1 MAEKGTM
8 VLDTA
13 KVGCRYAQTN
23 KDSDFWDVRRVR
35 IDHNPGD
42 EQHGCKVMHNHNCIK
57 GEEREAIKFRYCYSP
72 YYLTALES
80 LKTLYPE
87 NEEYQNAYKIAYKR
101 AHPKSEEDLKT
112 PPCVLAVLDT
122 WFEYSDVEIS
132 NRYNKLLDAIS
143 PIKVYYYDQVK
154 RLKDWAN
161 KEIQDKREELKKRIP
176 VSQPSNATK
185 KQHTK
190 ELEQAMRDAKEEAR
204 LFELK
209 QKIGPLYK
217 KRQSLIDELEDYWE
231 DILIFEQGY
240 QSKLVKL
247 GNTVQKYIDDWTVIV
262 KEAGLDLNS
271 SNYTSFVDTLSVISE
286 NALSIGESMVNW
298 ETVTDNALMTSS
310 FLICKCGGK
319 IQFLSDG
326 QQHYLYCAKILKKF
340 TKLLKDTAGYL
351 QGLLDNRCY
360 YYGPEENI
368 VFMNS
373 ARTSFSNV
381 ADAFEETGKEFVL
394 DQDTLAMELRFIS
407 RGYNKEKAKK
417 QAALIGMM
425 VLTPIAVEGSL
436 AATFGYEGVGVAIST
451 GLWIYDSINI
461 VNQSEEELDENVK
474 GDLVTISNDTTS
486 AVSSLAAWDIKYL
499 KHVSK
504 TEKEVSA
511 LGNPTIVISF
521 LNSLSGMFYTSEE
534 DWIEDI
540 EVTVFTK
547 DLAIIAKERY
557 DDQVEEVK
565 PFDGKEMV
573 IAKTKVDYSC
583 DSLTRVNWDE
593 LEGVVMAVDKDFSF
607 SDQKAEA
614 ERVGNSK
621 DIKEKIENKTNGELN
636 E

>member
-23 KDSDFWDVRRVR
+23 KDPDFWDVRRVR

-87 NEEYQNAYKIAYKR
+87 NEEYQNAYSIAYKR
-101 AHPKSEEDLKT
+101 AHPKSEEDLKA

-132 NRYNKLLDAIS
+132 DRYNKLLDAIS

-154 RLKDWAN
+154 RLRDWAN
-161 KEIQDKREELKKRIP
+161 KEIQDKREELKKGIP

-185 KQHTK
+185 KQDTK
-190 ELEQAMRDAKEEAR
+190 ELEQAMADAKEEAR

-209 QKIGPLYK
+209 QKIAPLYK
-217 KRQSLIDELEDYWE
+217 KRQSLIDEMEDYWE
-231 DILIFEQGY
+231 DILVFEQGY
-240 QSKLVKL
+240 QSKLVEL
-247 GNTVQKYIDDWTVIV
+247 GNTVQKYIDDWTAIV
-262 KEAGLDLNS
+262 KDAGLDLSN

-326 QQHYLYCAKILKKF
+326 QQHYLYCVKILKKF

-368 VFMNS
+368 IYMNS
-373 ARTSFSNV
+373 AKTSFSNV

-394 DQDTLAMELRFIS
+394 DHDTLAMELRFIT

-425 VLTPIAVEGSL
+425 VLTPIAIEGSL
-436 AATFGYEGVGVAIST
+436 AATFGSEGVGVAISA

-474 GDLVTISNDTTS
+474 GDLTTIANDTTS
-486 AVSSLAAWDIKYL
+486 VVSSIAAWDIKYL
-499 KHVSK
+499 KHVNK
-504 TEKEVSA
+504 TEKAVSA

-540 EVTVFTK
+540 EVTAFTK

-607 SDQKAEA
+607 SHQKAES
-614 ERVGNSK
+614 ERVGNSN